1 MAGKRVLDWAE
12 NDEGSQL
19 ASWLARGPPNWQMLS
34 LEGNA
39 LVDDVFRKA
48 IGFPFEKQWPYVMA
62 KLLEVENAGHGECFD
77 TAVRD
82 TLYIRL
88 GCPPNNG
95 HYPDIADGESVK
107 AWLLE
112 EYGESDSGDEM

>member
-1 MAGKRVLDWAE
+1 VW
-12 NDEGSQL
+12 
-19 ASWLARGPPNWQMLS
+19 
-34 LEGNA
+34 
-39 LVDDVFRKA
+39 DDAFPKA
-48 IGFPFEKQWPYVMA
+48 IGFPVEKQWRYGMA
-62 KLLEVENAGHGECFD
+62 KLLEFKKTGNGECLD